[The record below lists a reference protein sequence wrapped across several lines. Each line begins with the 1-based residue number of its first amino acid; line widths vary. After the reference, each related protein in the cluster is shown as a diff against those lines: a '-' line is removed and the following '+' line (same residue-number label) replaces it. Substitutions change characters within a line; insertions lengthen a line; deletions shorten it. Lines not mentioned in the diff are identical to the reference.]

1 MRSRHAIRI
10 LLAIGVAALLAVLAG
25 TLAERS
31 TAAPSAHQGLS
42 GVKFK
47 VRYEGTFDAT
57 WHDSSPVQLPDP
69 QHTFRCSGGDSSGT
83 LTSSVHSN
91 SKAFIFTLGYE
102 PGGSWLSPGFRP
114 ANGSEL
120 ATVTSN
126 RTAQGWFMR
135 YSGHECVRYDIP
147 QPGCAEHT
155 FQGVVAPINSSS
167 GRLGSGP
174 KPVYHVYLDWQLEP
188 ELAIGCS
195 DDIVYPGDFGY
206 GWQDAVLR
214 AKPLYRCGLQKPR
227 RCKLTIGRE
236 RTYVHNVTD
245 GDTTY
250 SSTVHVKWTVTFTPA
265 RRSG

>member
-1 MRSRHAIRI
+1 M
-10 LLAIGVAALLAVLAG
+10 AALLAVIAG

-31 TAAPSAHQGLS
+31 TAAPSAHEGLS

-91 SKAFIFTLGYE
+91 RKAFIFSLGYE

-114 ANGSEL
+114 ANGIEL

-135 YSGHECVRYDIP
+135 YSGHQCVRYDIP

-155 FQGVVAPINSSS
+155 FQGGVVPINSSS
-167 GRLGSGP
+167 GRLAQAPNPFTTSTSTGS
-174 KPVYHVYLDWQLEP
+174 WSRSSRS
-188 ELAIGCS
+188 A
-195 DDIVYPGDFGY
+195 
-206 GWQDAVLR
+206 A
-214 AKPLYRCGLQKPR
+214 A
-227 RCKLTIGRE
+227 
-236 RTYVHNVTD
+236 
-245 GDTTY
+245 TT
-250 SSTVHVKWTVTFTPA
+250 SSTRGISVTAGRTPCSA
-265 RRSG
+265 RSRSTAAGCASRGAAS